1 MSRYYYSD
9 TISGFLQ
16 KSSETITGIL
26 TKNCAFS
33 ITHEQITA
41 WEVEIE
47 ILKNEL
53 IIYKNRG
60 GIFFEYAIPRM
71 GKRIDVAVIIDGIV
85 FVLEFKVGAL
95 EFYQADFEQ
104 AWDYALDLKN
114 FHKESHACSIL
125 PILIATRANKGFST
139 IQQRASD
146 GVFSPVMCNSA
157 EIKTVLS
164 TALNFIDPGCIDIDK
179 WGDGEYSPSATIIEA
194 ARALYL
200 NHSVENIMRC
210 DAQAKNLTSTTKAVS
225 DIIETAQKTKQKAI
239 CFVTGVPGAGKT
251 LVGLNIA
258 TKYMDKTSQCH
269 SVYLSGNGPLV
280 KVLTEVL
287 AVDKVATERAKGQKM
302 RKEDAKREVSA
313 FIQIIHHWRDY
324 YLQHKHAIPDHV
336 TIFDEAQRVW
346 DLKATVDFMVRKK
359 KQMGFHQSEAEF
371 LISVMD
377 RHPEWC
383 VVVCLV
389 GGGQE
394 INRGENG
401 IAEWIDAWKNNFP
414 DWHLFISSELTDS
427 EYGATTQI
435 NAIRDQQKVTFQNDL
450 HLSVSMRS
458 FRAEHV
464 SRLVKNVLDLN
475 VTSAKAELKAIVS
488 KYPIVLTR
496 SLVTAKKWLKSQ
508 ARGSARYGI
517 VVSSQAQRLKPHAI
531 DVRVDVDPVNWFL
544 KDKDDTRSSFYLE
557 DAASEFVVQ
566 GLELDWACV
575 TWDGDFRYTATGWDN
590 YSFSG
595 SSWKKINKEER
606 QSYQKNAYRV
616 LLTRAR
622 QGMIIV
628 VPEGDTEDPTRKH
641 EYYDPTFE
649 YLKSIGFEVI

>member
-16 KSSETITGIL
+16 ESTEAIVGTLAKNSE
-26 TKNCAFS
+26 FS
-33 ITHEQITA
+33 ITQEQKGA
-41 WEVEIE
+41 WEAEIE
-47 ILKNEL
+47 ILKIEL
-53 IIYKNRG
+53 AMYKNRG
-60 GIFFEYAIPRM
+60 NIFFEYAIPRM
-71 GKRIDVAVIIDGIV
+71 GKRIDVAIIIDGIV

-95 EFYQADFEQ
+95 EFYKADIEQ
-104 AWDYALDLKN
+104 VWDYSLDLKN
-114 FHKESHACSIL
+114 FHKESHDCSIL
-125 PILIATRANKGFST
+125 PILIATRATKSFCT

-146 GVFSPVMCNSA
+146 GVFCPVTCNAA
-157 EIKTVLS
+157 ELQTVLAS
-164 TALNFIDPGCIDIDK
+164 ALNFVESGSINIEK
-179 WGDGEYSPSATIIEA
+179 WGDGLYMPSATIIEA

-200 NHSVENIMRC
+200 NHSVENIMRS
-210 DAQAKNLTSTTKAVS
+210 DAQARNLTSTTSAVS
-225 DIIETAQKTKQKAI
+225 DIIENAQKTKQKAI

-287 AVDKVATERAKGQKM
+287 AVDKVENERKQGKKI
-302 RKEDAKREVSA
+302 RKEDAKRQVSA
-313 FIQIIHHWRDY
+313 FIQIIHHWRDH
-324 YLQHKHAIPDHV
+324 YLLHKNEIPDHV

-359 KQMGFHQSEAEF
+359 KQMGFNQSEAEF

-383 VVVCLV
+383 VVICLV

-401 IAEWIDAWKNNFP
+401 IAEWIDAWKINFP
-414 DWHLFISSELTDS
+414 HWHLFISSELTDS
-427 EYGATTQI
+427 EYGATKQL
-435 NAIRDQQKVTFQNDL
+435 NDIRDQQKVSFQNDL
-450 HLSVSMRS
+450 HLNVSMRS

-475 VTSAKAELKAIVS
+475 LALAQAEFKEIVS

-496 SLVTAKKWLKSQ
+496 SLSTAKKWLKSQ

-575 TWDGDFRYTATGWDN
+575 TWDGDFRYSATGWDN

-595 SSWKKINKEER
+595 SSWKNINKEAR

-628 VPEGDTEDPTRKH
+628 VPEGDTEDQTRKP

>member
-1 MSRYYYSD
+1 
-9 TISGFLQ
+9 
-16 KSSETITGIL
+16 
-26 TKNCAFS
+26 
-33 ITHEQITA
+33 
-41 WEVEIE
+41 
-47 ILKNEL
+47 
-53 IIYKNRG
+53 
-60 GIFFEYAIPRM
+60 M

-95 EFYQADFEQ
+95 EFNSADIDQ
-104 AWDYALDLKN
+104 VWDYALDLKN
-114 FHKESHACSIL
+114 FHKASHACPIL
-125 PILIATRANKGFST
+125 PILIATRAKEGFRSL
-139 IQQRASD
+139 QQRASD
-146 GVFSPVMCNSA
+146 DVFFPVTCAPSELA
-157 EIKTVLS
+157 TVFA
-164 TALNFIDPGCIDIDK
+164 TALDFIKGEAIDTK
-179 WGDGEYSPSATIIEA
+179 EWGDGVYLPSATIIEA
-194 ARALYL
+194 ARALYQ

-210 DAQAKNLTSTTKAVS
+210 DAQAKNLTSTTSAVS
-225 DIIETAQKTKQKAI
+225 QIIEIAQEKKQKAI

-258 TKYMDKTSQCH
+258 TKYMDKASQCH

-287 AVDKVATERAKGQKM
+287 AVDKVAAEKKNDKRI
-302 RKEDAKREVSA
+302 RKEDAKREVKA
-313 FIQIIHHWRDY
+313 FIQIVHHWRDY
-324 YLQHKHAIPDHV
+324 YLMHRNETPDHV

-346 DLKATVDFMVRKK
+346 DLKATVDFMIRKK
-359 KQMGFHQSEAEF
+359 KQSGFNQSEAEF

-383 VVVCLV
+383 VVICLV

-401 IAEWIDAWKNNFP
+401 IAEWLDAWKTNFP
-414 DWHLFISSELTDS
+414 HWHLYISSELTDS
-427 EYGATTQI
+427 EYGATQQLVSM
-435 NAIRDQQKVTFQNDL
+435 RDHQKVIFQNDL

-464 SRLVKNVLDLN
+464 SRLVKNILDRDATL
-475 VTSAKAELKAIVS
+475 AKDELKEIVS
-488 KYPIVLTR
+488 KYPIALTR
-496 SLVTAKKWLKSQ
+496 NLATAKKWLKAH
-508 ARGSARYGI
+508 ARGSERYGI

-531 DVRVDVDPVNWFL
+531 DVRVDVDPINWFL
-544 KDKDDTRSSFYLE
+544 RDKDDTRSSFYLE

-566 GLELDWACV
+566 GLEVDWACI
-575 TWDGDFRYTATGWDN
+575 TWDGDFRYTADGWEN
-590 YSFSG
+590 YSFCG
-595 SSWKKINKEER
+595 TKWNNINSPER

-628 VPEGDTEDPTRKH
+628 VPEGDPEDRTRDPKF
-641 EYYDPTFE
+641 YDPTFE